1 MQVDVIDIEGKKV
14 SEVTLNEAIF
24 GVPIKEHLFYEVV
37 KEHLA
42 NRRHGTASTKTRAY
56 VRGGGVKPWR
66 QKGTGRAR
74 AGSIRSPLWRK
85 GGIVFGPHPR
95 DYSYEVP
102 KKVRKGA
109 LRAALAMRLKE
120 GRLRILDGI
129 ELKRPKT
136 KEILGILK
144 NLGITKGLVIDM
156 ANPNLELATRNL
168 KDVRV
173 LRVEGLNLYTILS
186 YDNLIITRRALE
198 RISQELEIRK

>member
-1 MQVDVIDIEGKKV
+1 MLADVIDIEGKKV
-14 SEVTLNEAIF
+14 SQVNLNEAIF
-24 GVPIKEHLFYEVV
+24 GVPIKERLFYEVV
-37 KEHLA
+37 KEQLA
-42 NRRHGTASTKTRAY
+42 NRRNGTASTKTRAY
-56 VRGGGVKPWR
+56 VSGGGVKPWR

-95 DYSYEVP
+95 DYSYKVP
-102 KKVRKGA
+102 KKVRKDA

-120 GRLRILDGI
+120 GRLRILGGI

-144 NLGITKGLVIDM
+144 NLGITKGLVIDT
-156 ANPNLELATRNL
+156 ANPELELATRNL

-186 YDNLIITRRALE
+186 YDYLIITRSALE
-198 RISQELEIRK
+198 RIEGILS

>member
-1 MQVDVIDIEGKKV
+1 MLMDVIDIEGRKV
-14 SEVTLNEAIF
+14 SEVELKEAIF
-24 GVPIKEHLFYEVV
+24 DVPIRGHIFYEVV
-37 KEHLA
+37 KQQLA
-42 NRRHGTASTKTRAY
+42 NRRQGTASTKTRAN
-56 VRGGGVKPWR
+56 VSGGGKKPWR

-95 DYSYEVP
+95 DYSYKVP
-102 KKVRKGA
+102 KRVRKEA
-109 LRAALAMRLKE
+109 LRSALAMRLKE

-129 ELKRPKT
+129 ELKKPKT

-144 NLGITKGLVIDM
+144 NLGITRGLIVDI

-168 KDVRV
+168 KDVRA

-186 YDNLIITRRALE
+186 YDNLIITSSALE
-198 RISQELEIRK
+198 RIEGILS